1 MTVKVKQRI
10 PDAKTLEQHE
20 YIKYDIVHL
29 VTYRDGFGGN
39 HVRLINKNTQISTVN
54 LSYFDIEI
62 VDC

>member
-1 MTVKVKQRI
+1 MTVKVKQRV

-20 YIKYDIVHL
+20 YIKYEIIL
-29 VTYRDGFGGN
+29 LSTYRDGFGGN
-39 HVRLINKNTQISTVN
+39 HVRLMNKNNQMTTVN